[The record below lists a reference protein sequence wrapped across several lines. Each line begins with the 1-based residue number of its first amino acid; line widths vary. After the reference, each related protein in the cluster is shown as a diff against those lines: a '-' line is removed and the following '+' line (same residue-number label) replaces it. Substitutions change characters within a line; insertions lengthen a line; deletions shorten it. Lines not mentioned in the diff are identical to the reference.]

1 MIWVVVGVAIAA
13 ALYGLHRLATW
24 AEQRGWIYYR
34 TKRGPAPWLGS
45 LDAIYKPE
53 IEHVI
58 EEASARGIRT
68 DQDESGGPVSPGIS
82 TPPD

>member
-1 MIWVVVGVAIAA
+1 MIWVVAGVAIAA

-53 IEHVI
+53 IEHVV
-58 EEASARGIRT
+58 EEASAREIRA
-68 DQDESGGPVSPGIS
+68 DQDESGAGRDPGS
-82 TPPD
+82 KPPG